1 METVMKEMV
10 EAVERYNEQFDAV
23 GKMDTVVLL
32 ERIHDAR
39 RVIERW
45 KSLVNPWVGTER
57 YEAIEGTVAAVDRFL
72 QSFDAAE
79 EKP

>member
-1 METVMKEMV
+1 MNPNLSPGHVEVEEMEKVMKEMM

-23 GKMDTVVLL
+23 GKKDTVVLL

-45 KSLVNPWVGTER
+45 KSLVNPWVGTEK
-57 YEAIEGTVAAVDRFL
+57 YGAIRGN
-72 QSFDAAE
+72 SGCC
-79 EKP
+79 